1 MKRRVGR
8 LHLRVIGP
16 VVGLGML
23 TLLVAVGALAAGATA
38 PARSVASEP
47 TAVDPDLVA
56 RGKELYLTGCVS
68 CHGVGGVGTEN
79 GPPLLVSG
87 EAAADFYLR
96 TGRMPL
102 AAPGQQPPQ
111 KPVAY
116 DDAQIRALVA
126 YVGSIGTGPPI
137 PVVDPNRG
145 DLDMGAE
152 LFLAN
157 CAACHNSAA
166 IGGALSHGNYA
177 PSLQNVATEQIAEAM
192 RVGPGQMP
200 RFGPEVFDQHQLNS
214 IVRYVKYLHEPDDP
228 GGLDLGYT
236 GPVPEGFVAFLFGLG
251 ALIVAARG
259 SPVRS
264 TTKPRPGPAPSA
276 PRRRRPT
283 VADEPIAAARPATP
297 PATTAPTTTAPT
309 TGAAEVASSCPR
321 SFWWPRSSPVSP

>member
-1 MKRRVGR
+1 VIRIGR
-8 LHLRVIGP
+8 TGIGAIA
-16 VVGLGML
+16 GLALATAAIAG
-23 TLLVAVGALAAGATA
+23 VALAAGAA
-38 PARSVASEP
+38 PPSAPVARVARGAAAE
-47 TAVDPDLVA
+47 AADPDLVA
-56 RGKELYLTGCVS
+56 RGKELYLTSCVS
-68 CHGVGGVGTEN
+68 CHGVGGAGTEK
-79 GPPLLVSG
+79 GPPLLESG

-102 AAPGQQPPQ
+102 AVPGPQPPQ

-126 YVGSIGTGPPI
+126 YVGSIGVGPAI

-145 DLDMGAE
+145 DLDQGAE

-157 CAACHNSAA
+157 CAACHNSAG

-200 RFGPEVFDQHQLNS
+200 RFGPDVFDEHQVNS
-214 IVRYVKYLHEPDDP
+214 IVRYVKYLHAPDDP

-251 ALIVAARG
+251 ALIIASRWITREKDDEPPTGANPGAAEKETAARG
-259 SPVRS
+259 
-264 TTKPRPGPAPSA
+264 G
-276 PRRRRPT
+276 
-283 VADEPIAAARPATP
+283 
-297 PATTAPTTTAPT
+297 
-309 TGAAEVASSCPR
+309 
-321 SFWWPRSSPVSP
+321 